1 MHEFITREQQDY
13 TMSKIKDF
21 FMQVKF
27 VDLGRQYQDLRE
39 EILDAVD
46 EVFKSGWYVLGP

>member
-1 MHEFITREQQDY
+1 
-13 TMSKIKDF
+13 
-21 FMQVKF
+21 MQVKF

-46 EVFKSGWYVLGP
+46 EVFKSGWYVLGPKVEQFEYEFAEYLSLIHI